1 MSHEQWDVALEPQ
14 AVQVDRQWVLPTTE
28 QHAAVQI
35 QLAYGYRKYH
45 TIQAASLRAAGTDV
59 PLGSLNRISGL
70 VIMTRGQEV
79 QPESRSRRRLET
91 GKGPEAKIW
100 LFSQAPQ
107 LRRVYD
113 CLAVKPGLEWK
124 HSMTGKSD
132 PSRATLEKATRL
144 NALPRNEGQV
154 PGDKLEETGVLSEW
168 RGNQRDDQRC
178 TGGQMEAKA
187 KDEEERREPEMDQKM
202 DQ

>member
-1 MSHEQWDVALEPQ
+1 MSHEQWMLHWNHKQFKLTDNGCCLQ
-14 AVQVDRQWVLPTTE
+14 QNSI

-35 QLAYGYRKYH
+35 QLAYGYRRYH
-45 TIQAASLRAAGTDV
+45 TIQAASLRAAGTARGTRSPARV
-59 PLGSLNRISGL
+59 QIQKTSGNR
-70 VIMTRGQEV
+70 
-79 QPESRSRRRLET
+79 
-91 GKGPEAKIW
+91 KGPEAKIW
-100 LFSQAPQ
+100 LFLQAPQ

-144 NALPRNEGQV
+144 NALSRNEGQV
-154 PGDKLEETGVLSEW
+154 PGDKLEETGVPSEW

-178 TGGQMEAKA
+178 TGGRMEA
-187 KDEEERREPEMDQKM
+187 DEEERGEPEMDQKM